1 MKRILFLQ
9 GVTWLLAAQLQVKP
23 AARQHSNISPQH
35 RTEPGPQ
42 YLNIVFS
49 LHLGSFRI
57 EHLRQAIPSDLEA
70 NQGSAY
76 KDHQGHNFLLAYWL
90 WMHLNALFWMKAP
103 SMTPC
108 RQLNMRNSVI
118 WIHYSQ
124 TAREFL
130 ASVKKAWDKT
140 CDFHAIGGLDIF
152 ALFCIEICRV
162 CKFWN
167 TFVIFILIL
176 LVAMLLYVRCASE
189 FSD

>member
-23 AARQHSNISPQH
+23 AARQHSNISPQY

-76 KDHQGHNFLLAYWL
+76 KDHQGHNFILAYWL
-90 WMHLNALFWMKAP
+90 WMHYFEWRLPQWLLAGSLTCGTLSFGY
-103 SMTPC
+103 TIH
-108 RQLNMRNSVI
+108 RQLANFSQVSKRRETRPVTSMRLE
-118 WIHYSQ
+118 
-124 TAREFL
+124 A
-130 ASVKKAWDKT
+130 
-140 CDFHAIGGLDIF
+140 
-152 ALFCIEICRV
+152 
-162 CKFWN
+162 
-167 TFVIFILIL
+167 
-176 LVAMLLYVRCASE
+176 
-189 FSD
+189 